1 MAHNWYSQYLGF
13 MGRPE
18 EALRESKRAQE
29 IDPLSPWT
37 NSGFISFLAR
47 RYDEGIAESQK
58 ALELDPQF
66 ATAHMVIGLSYVQK
80 KNYEQA
86 ISELQKAQDNPDSR
100 ALLGYAYGVAG
111 KRNEARHLLEELQ
124 QVAKEKYVSPFPVA
138 AAYVGLGETDK
149 AFEMLERAYA
159 ERSWAMGMLK
169 VNPIF
174 DPIRLDQ
181 RYIELL
187 RRMNLSN

>member
-1 MAHNWYSQYLGF
+1 
-13 MGRPE
+13 
-18 EALRESKRAQE
+18 
-29 IDPLSPWT
+29 
-37 NSGFISFLAR
+37 
-47 RYDEGIAESQK
+47 
-58 ALELDPQF
+58 
-66 ATAHMVIGLSYVQK
+66 
-80 KNYEQA
+80 
-86 ISELQKAQDNPDSR
+86 
-100 ALLGYAYGVAG
+100 LLGYAYGVAG

-169 VNPIF
+169 VNPMF
-174 DPIRLDQ
+174 DPIRLAQ